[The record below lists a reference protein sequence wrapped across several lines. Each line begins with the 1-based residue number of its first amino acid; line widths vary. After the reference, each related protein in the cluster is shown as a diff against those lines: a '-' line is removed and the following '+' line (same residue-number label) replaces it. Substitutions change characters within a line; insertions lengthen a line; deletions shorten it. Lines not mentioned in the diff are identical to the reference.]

1 MSPSA
6 LSRAIA
12 AALSAMPVA
21 AVVFDARGV
30 RDPRVARERALAYA
44 VDRLAANSVR
54 RLILEQDDSLV
65 QSDRRVLFRATRAA
79 AYDLEYV
86 HARPASE
93 PLLWIPDAIA
103 WSVARG
109 GDWARRISDL
119 IDATVIVPS
128 YRGVDRLPLLLA
140 PLPVRRLLSPALL
153 LTGLL
158 DVLGDPVAVD
168 QRERRLDDRVADPFR
183 DAAGAGTVAGV
194 LGGIVLG
201 TFASARASA
210 HVRDRFDD
218 QRQGG

>member
-1 MSPSA
+1 MHAFMDETKDSGLIVVGVVVDPSAIPTMRKDLNALRMKGQRRIHFAKDSPS
-6 LSRAIA
+6 RRRTIA

-30 RDPRVARERALAYA
+30 RDPRVARERALACA

-119 IDATVIVPS
+119 IDATVIV
-128 YRGVDRLPLLLA
+128 R
-140 PLPVRRLLSPALL
+140 
-153 LTGLL
+153 
-158 DVLGDPVAVD
+158 
-168 QRERRLDDRVADPFR
+168 
-183 DAAGAGTVAGV
+183 
-194 LGGIVLG
+194 
-201 TFASARASA
+201 
-210 HVRDRFDD
+210 
-218 QRQGG
+218 